1 MQWDEQELGTQ
12 FTPNVFFWTPNSEIL
27 AKALGEGTCAY
38 YCLVIVVGFTRI
50 AVNFKFHSWFANFK
64 LT

>member
-1 MQWDEQELGTQ
+1 MGNAISFLFLSKIIPIFQLQRLGGLYIYQESLKCKIV
-12 FTPNVFFWTPNSEIL
+12 N
-27 AKALGEGTCAY
+27 
-38 YCLVIVVGFTRI
+38 LVVTIVGFTRI

>member
-1 MQWDEQELGTQ
+1 MIQKSKFKHLWIFQKHMYVCDAI
-12 FTPNVFFWTPNSEIL
+12 FM
-27 AKALGEGTCAY
+27 
-38 YCLVIVVGFTRI
+38 VIVGFTRI

>member
-1 MQWDEQELGTQ
+1 MFMALK
-12 FTPNVFFWTPNSEIL
+12 FFYHILQDIKYSVHRFSFFAMGEI
-27 AKALGEGTCAY
+27 
-38 YCLVIVVGFTRI
+38 IVGFTRI

>member
-1 MQWDEQELGTQ
+1 MKQIQLEGKEVGT
-12 FTPNVFFWTPNSEIL
+12 I
-27 AKALGEGTCAY
+27 
-38 YCLVIVVGFTRI
+38 VGFTRI

>member
-1 MQWDEQELGTQ
+1 MDYNLKW
-12 FTPNVFFWTPNSEIL
+12 II
-27 AKALGEGTCAY
+27 ALQKYASWSQG
-38 YCLVIVVGFTRI
+38 LVVGFTRI